1 LITAGGTG
9 GHVYP
14 ALAVAQWLLTKD
26 EGGERKDE
34 NSLQPSAVILWV
46 GATGGMEAELV
57 GREGLPFRA
66 VAGAGL
72 HGMGWRTLPNLA
84 RLALGF
90 GQALGIVG
98 RFRPQ
103 ALLVTGGYVA
113 VPVALAAWLRR
124 VPGLV
129 YLPDIEPGLAVRL
142 LSRLAKRVAVT
153 AEASRAYLPAGK
165 VIVTGYPVRAGL
177 GEGTREA
184 ARLAL
189 GLEPERQTLLVFG
202 GSRGARSLNR
212 ALIAGLSDLLA
223 HYQVIHVTG
232 TLDWPEVSAA
242 RAALPEGERGRYHAY
257 AYLHEEMGAA
267 LRAADLAVAR
277 AGASA
282 LGELP
287 LVGLPAVLVPYPYAW
302 RYQKVNAD
310 YLAERGA
317 AIRLNDED
325 LAAGLVPLVRELL
338 GDRERLAAMRRAM
351 QALARPQAAEA
362 IGRELLALAGGAP

>member
-1 LITAGGTG
+1 
-9 GHVYP
+9 
-14 ALAVAQWLLTKD
+14 
-26 EGGERKDE
+26 
-34 NSLQPSAVILWV
+34 
-46 GATGGMEAELV
+46 MEADLV
-57 GREGLPFRA
+57 SREGLPLQA

-124 VPGLV
+124 VPALV

-153 AEASRAYLPAGK
+153 AEASRAYLPASK

-184 ARLAL
+184 ARVSL

-232 TLDWPEVSAA
+232 TLDWPEVNAA
-242 RAALPEGERGRYHAY
+242 RESLPQGERERYHAY

-267 LRAADLAVAR
+267 LRTADLAVAR
-277 AGASA
+277 AGAST

-287 LVGLPAVLVPYPYAW
+287 LVGLPAVLVPYPHAW

-351 QALARPQAAEA
+351 QALARSQAAEA
-362 IGRELLALAGGAP
+362 IGRELLALASGAP

>member
-1 LITAGGTG
+1 
-9 GHVYP
+9 
-14 ALAVAQWLLTKD
+14 
-26 EGGERKDE
+26 
-34 NSLQPSAVILWV
+34 
-46 GATGGMEAELV
+46 MEAELV
-57 GREGLPFRA
+57 RREGIPFRA
-66 VAGAGL
+66 VQGAGL

-84 RLALGF
+84 RLAAGF
-90 GQALGIVG
+90 VQSLGIVG

-103 ALLVTGGYVA
+103 AFLVTGGFVA
-113 VPVALAAWLRR
+113 VPVALAAWLWR

-129 YLPDIEPGLAVRL
+129 VLPDIEPGLAVRL
-142 LSRLAKRVAVT
+142 LSRLAKKVAVT

-165 VIVTGYPVRAGL
+165 VVVTGYPVRAGL

-184 ARLAL
+184 ARGAL

-242 RAALPEGERGRYHAY
+242 REALPEAERGRYHAY

-267 LRAADLAVAR
+267 LRAADLALAR
-277 AGASA
+277 AGAST

-310 YLAERGA
+310 YLASQGA
-317 AIRLNDED
+317 AVRLNDED
-325 LAAGLVPLVRELL
+325 LAAGLAPLVRELL
-338 GDRERLAAMRRAM
+338 GDRERLAAMSRAM
-351 QALARPQAAEA
+351 RALARPLAAEA
-362 IGRELLALAGGAP
+362 IGRELRSLAGVAP